1 MPSMPSSRAAA
12 RIWVEAMLALD
23 PLTISSAAAAFQ
35 RGGAAADTLITRADA
50 ALVTG
55 PWSVMDKQAVPPSG
69 DKHDFMSLGTYW
81 WPDPDRADGRP
92 YIRRDGHTNPEIEL
106 LDRPRLSLMADAVAL
121 LAAAVHLTRKQVY
134 AERAALL
141 LRTWFLDP
149 ATRMNPHLRFGQ
161 GIPGRC
167 DGRCIG
173 IIDSE
178 CLVRVCDAIVLLRQA
193 GLLPPAVDA
202 GMTAWL
208 GTYLDWLLTDP
219 LGIAEA
225 AEGNNHGSCYDVQV
239 VALAQHVGRRDVA
252 TRVLAAVPS
261 RRLATQIEADG
272 RMPHELARTKA
283 WSYSLKNLMA
293 LLNLAGWSGRTVW
306 DWRGADGRSLPA
318 ALDWLLPFALG
329 RQAWQHQELG
339 GFHGRS
345 LTTAL
350 LRASQLD
357 GGGRYTEA
365 LHDLCADP
373 GETALQTLAGF
384 PLGAVGTIGG
394 RRGFHG

>member
-1 MPSMPSSRAAA
+1 
-12 RIWVEAMLALD
+12 MLALD
-23 PLTISSAAAAFQ
+23 AQTIADATAAFLHGGPAAAA
-35 RGGAAADTLITRADA
+35 LIARADA
-50 ALVTG
+50 ALTSG

-81 WPDPDRADGRP
+81 WPDPATPDGRP
-92 YIRRDGHTNPEIEL
+92 YIRRDGQTNPEIEL

-121 LAAAVHLTRKQVY
+121 LAAAAHLTRKQAY

-141 LRTWFLDP
+141 LRIWFLDP

-193 GLLPPAVDA
+193 DLLPPAVDS
-202 GMTAWL
+202 GMAAWL
-208 GTYLDWLLTDP
+208 ATYLDWLLTDP

-225 AEGNNHGSCYDVQV
+225 AEGNNHGTCYDVQV
-239 VALAQHVGRRDVA
+239 VALARHVGRNDEAGRI
-252 TRVLAAVPS
+252 LAAVPE
-261 RRLATQIEADG
+261 RRLATQIEPDG

-293 LLNLAGWSGRTVW
+293 LLNLADWSGRTIW

-318 ALDWLLPFALG
+318 AIDWLLPFALG
-329 RQAWQHQELG
+329 RQTWQHQELG

-357 GGGRYTEA
+357 GSGRYLDA
-365 LHDLCADP
+365 LRELGADP